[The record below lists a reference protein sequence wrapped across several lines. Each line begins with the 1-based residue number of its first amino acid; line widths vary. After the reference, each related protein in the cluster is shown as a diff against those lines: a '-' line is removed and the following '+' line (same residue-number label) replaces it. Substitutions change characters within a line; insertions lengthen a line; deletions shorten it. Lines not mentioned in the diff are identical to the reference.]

1 MRASCAARRPACH
14 ASVFVPVENI
24 TSALELWPKLGIFF
38 FSVSV
43 RHQLVF
49 IVKTCESCFLKV
61 TKRPQTRNLEALTP
75 RLLGLPGKTAL
86 WSPSQGVLP
95 SLGCLVGGA
104 APRDTWAPGRVRA
117 GGPCL
122 RPCVPA
128 SLRTGRCCLGAGMDG
143 ADCADTLFQS
153 DSPRPP
159 QCASCFSARCVLGT
173 WHSTSVRHLD
183 TLGPAGPQV
192 PDAQSLWWGPFQD
205 PENSRWSADLM
216 GVIGTACHPRVS
228 LGTC

>member
-1 MRASCAARRPACH
+1 MPPDAQRAG

-24 TSALELWPKLGIFF
+24 TSALELWPKLGIFFF

-86 WSPSQGVLP
+86 WSPSQGVFP

-104 APRDTWAPGRVRA
+104 APPDTWAPSRVRA

-122 RPCVPA
+122 RVCVPA
-128 SLRTGRCCLGAGMDG
+128 SLRTVRCCLDG
-143 ADCADTLFQS
+143 ADRADTLFQS

-159 QCASCFSARCVLGT
+159 PCASRFSARCVLGCLAFHCCSPFGHVRARGPT
-173 WHSTSVRHLD
+173 GASRSVALVG
-183 TLGPAGPQV
+183 TFPGP
-192 PDAQSLWWGPFQD
+192 
-205 PENSRWSADLM
+205 
-216 GVIGTACHPRVS
+216 
-228 LGTC
+228 